1 MYVLLCLNVP
11 FSLWF
16 CLWSPRLCEVRNAF
30 SPGFNISKETYCTQP
45 LLPSCEGVLA
55 NLSDLLLS
63 LLCGLP
69 GKSYLFLCFTC
80 HLYLKMITHKSL
92 LPAKILHLSFRPNH
106 LTAYQIFPLVL
117 LIKCIQNQILRL
129 APKPTLTSPYSSA
142 QWMASL
148 ATLLAKSETGIQ
160 PRNLSSY
167 LPHMKSHPFCVSL

>member
-1 MYVLLCLNVP
+1 MSLLASGFVYDLQDYVRWGML
-11 FSLWF
+11 
-16 CLWSPRLCEVRNAF
+16 SPLDSTYPKKPTVL
-30 SPGFNISKETYCTQP
+30 ISQP

-117 LIKCIQNQILRL
+117 LIKCIQNQILHL

-148 ATLLAKSETGIQ
+148 ATLLAKSEAGIQ